1 MRRDAPPSPLGLFR
15 AVSLLSCL
23 ALWLRQALPLAWL
36 GQQGLSHL
44 HLRLQLLLGP
54 AVAPWMAQA
63 AYGLGFAGFGW
74 MLWRCAAVDGQAPRP
89 AARAVLLAGQIA
101 LALLI
106 DDKLLYL
113 TAAELALLLSWRAAC
128 TVLGAQ
134 LALMALACAW
144 QAQRLDGSE
153 LVCNVS
159 GSEVQ
164 APPLERRRG
173 QLWLGA
179 ALGGG
184 FQLLTFGVGCLGAAE
199 RRRRERLEA
208 THASLLAARQL
219 LAAAAGNGERL
230 RVARELHDGLGHH
243 LSALNLQLELMLRR
257 GAGEAE
263 PPLLE
268 ARQAARQLLAE
279 VRTMVGAER
288 SGRAAPLQA
297 ALRRLCEGRRI
308 AADIA
313 PLAASDELAWR
324 VFAAAREGLDAVGDR
339 PVRLRLSG
347 TDDGGAALSLGYL
360 DGKDEAWAKVFREAG
375 A

>member
-23 ALWLRQALPLAWL
+23 VLWLRQALPLAWL
-36 GQQGLSHL
+36 GQEGFSHL
-44 HLRLQLLLGP
+44 HLRLLLLLGP
-54 AVAPWMAQA
+54 EAEPWMAQA

-74 MLWRCAAVDGQAPRP
+74 MLWRCAAAGEQAPRP

-128 TVLGAQ
+128 MTLGAQ

-144 QAQRLDGSE
+144 QAQRLDESE

-159 GSEVQ
+159 GSEAQ

-173 QLWLGA
+173 QLWLDA

-263 PPLLE
+263 PPLRE

-279 VRTMVGAER
+279 VRSMVGAER
-288 SGRAAPLQA
+288 SGRAAPLEA

-347 TDDGGAALSLGYL
+347 TDDGGAALSLDYL
-360 DGKDEAWAKVFREAG
+360 DGKDEAWTKVFREVG

>member
-1 MRRDAPPSPLGLFR
+1 MRRDASPSPLALFR
-15 AVSLLSCL
+15 AVALLSCL

-36 GQQGLSHL
+36 GQGGLSHL
-44 HLRLQLLLGP
+44 HQRLLLLLGP
-54 AVAPWMAQA
+54 AEKLWLAQA

-74 MLWRCAAVDGQAPRP
+74 MLWRCAGAGGKAPRP
-89 AARAVLLAGQIA
+89 AARAVLLAGQVA
-101 LALLI
+101 LALLV

-113 TAAELALLLSWRAAC
+113 TAAELALLLSWRAAWAA
-128 TVLGAQ
+128 LGAQ
-134 LALMALACAW
+134 LALMALACVW
-144 QAQRLDGSE
+144 QAQRLDGNE

-164 APPLERRRG
+164 TPQLERQRG
-173 QLWLGA
+173 QLWLDA

-219 LAAAAGNGERL
+219 LAGAAGNGERL
-230 RVARELHDGLGHH
+230 RVARELHDGMGHH

-257 GAGEAE
+257 GAGEAA
-263 PPLLE
+263 PPLRA
-268 ARQAARQLLAE
+268 AREAARQLLAE
-279 VRTMVGAER
+279 VRSMVGAER

-308 AADIA
+308 EADIA
-313 PLAASDELAWR
+313 PLAVSDELAWR
-324 VFAAAREGLDAVGDR
+324 LFAAAREGLDALDDR
-339 PVRLRLSG
+339 PGRLSLSG
-347 TDDGGAALSLGYL
+347 TEDGGAALSLSRL
-360 DGKDEAWAKVFREAG
+360 DEKDEGWTKVFREAG

>member
-36 GQQGLSHL
+36 GQEGFSHL
-44 HLRLQLLLGP
+44 HLRLLLLLGP
-54 AVAPWMAQA
+54 EAEPWMAQA

-74 MLWRCAAVDGQAPRP
+74 MLWRCAAAGEQTPRP

-128 TVLGAQ
+128 MTLGAQ

-144 QAQRLDGSE
+144 QAQRLDESE

-173 QLWLGA
+173 QLWLDA

-263 PPLLE
+263 PPLRE

-279 VRTMVGAER
+279 VRSMVGAER
-288 SGRAAPLQA
+288 SGRAAPLEA
-297 ALRRLCEGRRI
+297 VLRRLCEGRRI

-347 TDDGGAALSLGYL
+347 TDDGGAALSLDYL
-360 DGKDEAWAKVFREAG
+360 DGKDEAWTKVFREVG

>member
-1 MRRDAPPSPLGLFR
+1 MRRDAQPSPLGLFR

-36 GQQGLSHL
+36 GQEGFSHL
-44 HLRLQLLLGP
+44 YLRLLLLLGP
-54 AVAPWMAQA
+54 EAEPWMAQA
-63 AYGLGFAGFGW
+63 AYGLGFAGFGR
-74 MLWRCAAVDGQAPRP
+74 MLWRCAAAGGQAPRP

-128 TVLGAQ
+128 MTLGAQ

-144 QAQRLDGSE
+144 QAQRLDESE

-173 QLWLGA
+173 QLWLDA

-257 GAGEAE
+257 GPGEAE
-263 PPLLE
+263 PPLRE

-279 VRTMVGAER
+279 VRSMVGAER
-288 SGRAAPLQA
+288 SGRAAPLEA

-347 TDDGGAALSLGYL
+347 TDDGGAALSLDYL
-360 DGKDEAWAKVFREAG
+360 DGKDEAWTKVFREVG

>member
-23 ALWLRQALPLAWL
+23 VLWLRQALPQAWL
-36 GQQGLSHL
+36 GQEGFSHL
-44 HLRLQLLLGP
+44 HLRLLLLLGP
-54 AVAPWMAQA
+54 EAEPWMAQA

-74 MLWRCAAVDGQAPRP
+74 MLWRCAAAGGQAPRP

-128 TVLGAQ
+128 MTLGAQ

-144 QAQRLDGSE
+144 QAQRLDESE

-159 GSEVQ
+159 GSEAQ

-173 QLWLGA
+173 QLWLDA

-263 PPLLE
+263 PPLRE

-279 VRTMVGAER
+279 VRSMVGAER
-288 SGRAAPLQA
+288 SGRAAPLEA

-347 TDDGGAALSLGYL
+347 TDDGGAALSLDYL
-360 DGKDEAWAKVFREAG
+360 DGKDEAWTKVFREVG

>member
-23 ALWLRQALPLAWL
+23 VLWLRQALPQAWL
-36 GQQGLSHL
+36 GQEGFSHL
-44 HLRLQLLLGP
+44 HLRLLLLLGP
-54 AVAPWMAQA
+54 EAEPWMAQA

-74 MLWRCAAVDGQAPRP
+74 MLWRCAAAGEQAPRP
-89 AARAVLLAGQIA
+89 AARAVLLAGQIV

-128 TVLGAQ
+128 MTLGAQ

-144 QAQRLDGSE
+144 QAQRLDESE

-159 GSEVQ
+159 GSEAQ

-173 QLWLGA
+173 QLWLDA

-257 GAGEAE
+257 DAGEAE
-263 PPLLE
+263 PPLRE

-279 VRTMVGAER
+279 VRSMVGAER
-288 SGRAAPLQA
+288 SGRAAPLEA

-347 TDDGGAALSLGYL
+347 TDDGGAALSLDYL
-360 DGKDEAWAKVFREAG
+360 DGKDEAWTKVFREVG

>member
-1 MRRDAPPSPLGLFR
+1 MRRGAPLSPLGLFR
-15 AVSLLSCL
+15 EVSLLSCL

-36 GQQGLSHL
+36 GQEGLSHL
-44 HLRLQLLLGP
+44 HLSLLLLLGP
-54 AVAPWMAQA
+54 EAEPWMAQA

-74 MLWRCAAVDGQAPRP
+74 MLWRCAAAGGRAPRP

-128 TVLGAQ
+128 MTLGAQ

-144 QAQRLDGSE
+144 QAQRLDESE

-173 QLWLGA
+173 QLWLDA

-263 PPLLE
+263 PPLRE

-279 VRTMVGAER
+279 VRSMVGAEL
-288 SGRAAPLQA
+288 SGRAAPLEA

-347 TDDGGAALSLGYL
+347 TDDGGAALSLDYL
-360 DGKDEAWAKVFREAG
+360 DGKDEAWTKVFREVG

>member
-1 MRRDAPPSPLGLFR
+1 MRRDASPSPLALFR
-15 AVSLLSCL
+15 AVALLSCL

-36 GQQGLSHL
+36 GQGGLSHL
-44 HLRLQLLLGP
+44 RQRLLLLLGP
-54 AVAPWMAQA
+54 TAELWLAQA

-74 MLWRCAAVDGQAPRP
+74 MLWRCAAAGGKAPLP
-89 AARAVLLAGQIA
+89 AARAALMAGQVA

-113 TAAELALLLSWRAAC
+113 TAAELALLLPWRAAW
-128 TVLGAQ
+128 TALGAQ

-144 QAQRLDGSE
+144 QAQRLDGRE
-153 LVCNVS
+153 LACNVS

-164 APPLERRRG
+164 APTLQRQRG
-173 QLWLGA
+173 QLWLDA

-219 LAAAAGNGERL
+219 LAGAAGNGERL
-230 RVARELHDGLGHH
+230 RVARELHDGMGHH

-263 PPLLE
+263 PPLRE

-279 VRTMVGAER
+279 VRSMVGAER

-324 VFAAAREGLDAVGDR
+324 VFAAARDGLDALGDR
-339 PVRLRLSG
+339 PGRLSLSV
-347 TDDGGAALSLGYL
+347 TEDGGAALSLGRL
-360 DGKDEAWAKVFREAG
+360 DGKDEGWTKVFREAG